1 MKKVIVTAEVKAYFN
16 DLTTILYEKDYFGFE
31 DSAIKYVDDLIDDI
45 KANLP
50 TRPHKPAPKHFDQ
63 YGKGMYYASFKI
75 NKQTEW
81 YAFFTKYNENGEI
94 IYLVRHI
101 ENNHTAAQYL

>member
-1 MKKVIVTAEVKAYFN
+1 MRVLFSRQVREFFDKLEI
-16 DLTTILYEKDYFGFE
+16 ILYEKGYFSFE
-31 DSAIKYVDDLIDDI
+31 DYAHKYADELFYDI
-45 KANLP
+45 KTNLP
-50 TRPHKPAPKHFDQ
+50 KRPHKPASQHFDQ
-63 YGKGMYYASFKI
+63 YGKGLYYASFRV

-81 YAFFTKYNENGEI
+81 YAFFSKYNENGNT